1 MSLHHVLLAFTATV
15 LRAALALGTTALAV
29 QLPILRM
36 ACAALL
42 GWLLVALTVC
52 LQDPLRALSVRTM
65 RHVQLQAATVCT
77 ARHRVLAFAR

>member
-1 MSLHHVLLAFTATV
+1 MSLHHVLLASTATM
-15 LRAALALGTTALAV
+15 LRAALALGTMALAV

-65 RHVQLQAATVCT
+65 RHVQLQVATVCT
-77 ARHRVLAFAR
+77 ARHHVLVFAR

>member
-1 MSLHHVLLAFTATV
+1 MSLHHVLLASTATV
-15 LRAALALGTTALAV
+15 LRAALGTTMALAV

-42 GWLLVALTVC
+42 GWLLVALTVS

-65 RHVQLQAATVCT
+65 RHVQLQVATVCT
-77 ARHRVLAFAR
+77 ARHHVLAFAR

>member
-15 LRAALALGTTALAV
+15 LRAALGTTTALAV